1 MKTKTQTYKYQWNV
15 GVKLQ
20 LQELT
25 TIEMVLVR
33 SIIRGYASRNKTPYL
48 GSKVLARM
56 DLRDAV
62 NAYRAIKRC
71 ELMATIEK
79 VVAQ

>member
-1 MKTKTQTYKYQWNV
+1 MKTKTQTYKWNV

-20 LQELT
+20 LHELT
-25 TIEMVLVR
+25 TIEMVLMR
-33 SIIRGYASRNKTPYL
+33 SVIRGFRARNKTPYL

-62 NAYRAIKRC
+62 NAYRAIKRSD
-71 ELMATIEK
+71 LKATIEK
-79 VVAQ
+79 VEQ

>member
-1 MKTKTQTYKYQWNV
+1 MKTKTQTYKWNV

-20 LQELT
+20 LHELT
-25 TIEMVLVR
+25 TIEMVLIR
-33 SIIRGYASRNKTPYL
+33 SIIRGYASRNKIPYL

-62 NAYRAIKRC
+62 NAYRAIKRSD
-71 ELMATIEK
+71 LKATIEK
-79 VVAQ
+79 VEAQ